1 MADKRQGESG
11 QPRRVNR
18 CTDGL
23 EKSFLQMVWPEVGR
37 VGVDASRDVLR
48 AEGVVSLNDYL
59 IDDAEMQVVN
69 QESHLLAVA
78 RILRAEAV
86 IYCSR
91 CIENNLQ
98 LLFGKFVVVYFHC
111 FGC

>member
-1 MADKRQGESG
+1 
-11 QPRRVNR
+11 
-18 CTDGL
+18 
-23 EKSFLQMVWPEVGR
+23 MVGPEGRR

-48 AEGVVSLNDYL
+48 AESVMCLNDYL

-86 IYCSR
+86 VYCSR
-91 CIENNLQ
+91 CIEDNLQ
-98 LLFGKFVVVYFHC
+98 LLLGKLVVVDLHC
-111 FGC
+111 FGDYRVKHS

>member
-1 MADKRQGESG
+1 
-11 QPRRVNR
+11 
-18 CTDGL
+18 
-23 EKSFLQMVWPEVGR
+23 MVGPEVRR

-59 IDDAEMQVVN
+59 IYDAEMQVVN

-111 FGC
+111 FGY